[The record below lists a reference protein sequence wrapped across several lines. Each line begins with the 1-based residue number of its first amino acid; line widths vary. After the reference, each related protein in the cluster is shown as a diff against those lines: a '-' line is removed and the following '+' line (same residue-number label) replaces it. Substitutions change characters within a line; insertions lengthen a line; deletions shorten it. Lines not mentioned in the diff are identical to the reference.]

1 MKKCCKIKQT
11 TVERRRREIEL
22 TDKFEIKIFILY
34 LLKNIKEPLEF
45 STINDIVVQDGFV
58 NYFDFAIC
66 FAELLESNQITELK
80 GDKTLY
86 VISAAG
92 TEAVESV
99 EDKIFVSVK
108 EKALRSALR
117 LLAFN
122 RSGSRTR
129 SRVEKA
135 EKGYKLI
142 CSIEDSEK
150 NLLHVEVF
158 LTDANYA
165 EKLRINYDE
174 RAEIIYKG
182 VLSLLSGEVNF
193 LFDE

>member
-1 MKKCCKIKQT
+1 M
-11 TVERRRREIEL
+11 
-22 TDKFEIKIFILY
+22 Y

-66 FAELLESNQITELK
+66 FPAAPQSRWQNRNQITELK

-86 VISAAG
+86 VISPEG

-150 NLLHVEVF
+150 TLLHIEVF
-158 LTDANYA
+158 LTDAHYA
-165 EKLRINYDE
+165 EKLRVNYDE